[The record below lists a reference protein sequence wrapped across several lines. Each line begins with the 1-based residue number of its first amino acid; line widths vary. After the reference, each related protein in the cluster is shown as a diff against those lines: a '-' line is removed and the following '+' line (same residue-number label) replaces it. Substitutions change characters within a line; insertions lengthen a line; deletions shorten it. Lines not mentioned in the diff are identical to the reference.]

1 MSYLHTHI
9 NTAEKIIG
17 NYSGAEPF
25 HHHLKNFFKEYKKAG
40 SKDRKNISHL
50 CYTYFRIGRALT
62 SRTFR
67 EKLIAALMLCEPQ
80 SVYLEELIKEFP
92 ENFEQVLNSIQEKHR
107 SEYQANEANDMILS
121 GTLINHFENTNELS
135 TEDIFNKRIKAV
147 EKLFPDFDSHS
158 IFPFDE
164 ELSEGLDKVNY
175 GKGFLNQPDLHV
187 RLRPGKP
194 LVGDKLK
201 TIRGFLRSNHNSYAF
216 KNGTNLEADVKLDRD
231 VVIQDWSSQQVATFF
246 PELTGKLTIWDACAA
261 SGGKSL
267 LAVDHFK
274 NAELTVT
281 DKRSNILHNLVQRF
295 SVAELRNYKSM
306 VTDLSVLK
314 PHKPAGLFDLVIA
327 DVPCSGS
334 GTWGR
339 NPENLYYFKNEKVT
353 EYQQLQRSIVRNLF
367 ESVKTR
373 GYLLYITCSVFRKEN
388 EDNIT
393 LIIDNGFDLVKSG
406 IINGVSENADYMF
419 AALLRRRG

>member
-62 SRTFR
+62 NHSFR
-67 EKLIAALMLCEPQ
+67 ERLIAALMLSEPQ
-80 SVYLEELIKEFP
+80 SAYLEELIKEFP
-92 ENFEQVLNSIQEKHR
+92 ENFDTVLKSITEKHR
-107 SEYQANEANDMILS
+107 SDNEANDIIS
-121 GTLINHFENTNELS
+121 DGTPRDHFENSNEIS
-135 TEDIFNKRIKAV
+135 TVDICNERIEAV
-147 EKLFPDFDSHS
+147 QNLFPDFDSNS
-158 IFPFDE
+158 IFPFEE
-164 ELSEGLDKVNY
+164 ELSDGLEKADYAKS
-175 GKGFLNQPDLHV
+175 FLNQPDLHV
-187 RLRPGKP
+187 RLRPGKQ

-201 TIRGFLRSNHNSYAF
+201 TVKGFLRSNHNSYAF
-216 KNGTNLEADVKLDRD
+216 KNGTNIEADVKLDRD

-246 PELTGKLTIWDACAA
+246 PDLTGKVTIWDACAA

-295 SVAELRNYKSM
+295 SVAEVRNYKSM

-314 PHKPAGLFDLVIA
+314 PHKPAGSFDLVIA

-339 NPENLYYFKNEKVT
+339 NPENLYYFKNEKVG
-353 EYQQLQRSIVRNLF
+353 EYQQLQRSIVKNLF

-373 GYLLYITCSVFRKEN
+373 GYLLYITCSVFKREN
-388 EDNIT
+388 EDNIPV
-393 LIIDNGFDLVKSG
+393 IIDNGFDLIKSG
-406 IINGVSENADYMF
+406 IINRASENADYMF
-419 AALLRRRG
+419 AALLRKKG